1 MILDFMTVNGFYE
14 DRHKSNV
21 LHSYFLNEKKNP
33 SFNSKINWTSNI
45 SGKFHQ
51 FIPNNFFVLRKYIKR
66 FENINFWF

>member
-33 SFNSKINWTSNI
+33 SFNSKIN
-45 SGKFHQ
+45 
-51 FIPNNFFVLRKYIKR
+51 
-66 FENINFWF
+66 